1 MSVSPVPGGDRDRA
15 IGTIVSAFA
24 DDPVERWM
32 FPDPD
37 EYLEHFPGFVAA
49 FAGAAFEQRTA
60 WQLGEF
66 AAVALWL
73 PPDAEADAAAIARV
87 FTETVRRD
95 KHADLFEV
103 REQME
108 RAHPAY
114 PHWYLPWLAVDPA
127 RQGAGLGG
135 ELLRHCLETVDA
147 DGLPAYLETPNPRT
161 LPFYERHGF
170 EVTGQA
176 QAGSC
181 PPVTF
186 MLRPSR

>member
-1 MSVSPVPGGDRDRA
+1 
-15 IGTIVSAFA
+15 
-24 DDPVERWM
+24 M

-103 REQME
+103 GEQME

-114 PHWYLPWLAVDPA
+114 RTGTCPGSQSIQPA
-127 RQGAGLGG
+127 RG
-135 ELLRHCLETVDA
+135 
-147 DGLPAYLETPNPRT
+147 PASAASCCGTASRPSTPTACPRT
-161 LPFYERHGF
+161 WR
-170 EVTGQA
+170 
-176 QAGSC
+176 
-181 PPVTF
+181 
-186 MLRPSR
+186 RPTRARSPSTSATASR

>member
-1 MSVSPVPGGDRDRA
+1 LSSVLHSGRERA
-15 IGTIVSAFA
+15 IATIVSAFA

-37 EYLEHFPGFVAA
+37 EYLEHFPRFVAA

-87 FTETVRRD
+87 FTESVRPD
-95 KHADLFEV
+95 KHANLFAV
-103 REQME
+103 GEQME

-114 PHWYLPWLAVDPA
+114 PHWYLPWLAAIQPA
-127 RQGAGLGG
+127 RG
-135 ELLRHCLETVDA
+135 
-147 DGLPAYLETPNPRT
+147 PASAASCCGTAWGPSTPTASPHTWR
-161 LPFYERHGF
+161 
-170 EVTGQA
+170 
-176 QAGSC
+176 
-181 PPVTF
+181 
-186 MLRPSR
+186 RPTRARSPSTSATASR